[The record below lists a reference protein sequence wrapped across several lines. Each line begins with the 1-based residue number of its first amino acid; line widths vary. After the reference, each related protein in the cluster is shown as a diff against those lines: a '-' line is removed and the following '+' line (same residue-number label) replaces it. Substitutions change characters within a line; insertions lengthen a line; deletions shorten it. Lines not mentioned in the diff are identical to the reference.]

1 MIPRQTVRSQAATPC
16 GRQRARHYVF
26 PDIGPRA
33 KMGIQPGQAVR
44 GIEHAFVVLT
54 IVSAMALIAAVSAF
68 VFGFG

>member
-1 MIPRQTVRSQAATPC
+1 MISRPSSRSQAATGC
-16 GRQRARHYVF
+16 GLQRARHYGF

-33 KMGIQPGQAVR
+33 KIGLQSGQAVR

-54 IVSAMALIAAVSAF
+54 IVSAMALIVAVSAF

>member
-1 MIPRQTVRSQAATPC
+1 MIQRQTVRSQAATRC
-16 GRQRARHYVF
+16 GRQRARHYGF

-33 KMGIQPGQAVR
+33 KMDIQPGQAVR

-54 IVSAMALIAAVSAF
+54 IVSAMALIVAVSAF